1 MDKEKTYSQQFKDGY
16 NYNESQVNFK
26 TININEGRSEQWR
39 NKTKKGNK
47 RQKRNYL
54 ETIQS
59 DRMFQSE
66 GWIN

>member
-1 MDKEKTYSQQFKDGY
+1 MRGGQS
-16 NYNESQVNFK
+16 
-26 TININEGRSEQWR
+26 SEEIKQ
-39 NKTKKGNK
+39 KKGNK
-47 RQKRNYL
+47 RRKRNYL

>member
-1 MDKEKTYSQQFKDGY
+1 MYKEQTYSQQFKDGY